1 MLDRWG
7 FDLFRLVE
15 QPTAFVIWTIAFGT
29 IVRLICSWLLGF
41 GTGEAYYFS
50 TIRQLALSYYDQPPL
65 FLWLGWLTEYITGS
79 DSAFIIRLPFLLM
92 FAATT
97 WLTYRLGGLLFD
109 QQVGALAALLL
120 NLSPVF
126 GLSVGSWFQPDGPL
140 MLFWLAASVCVA
152 RITFCSPRRR
162 ILLWALTG
170 VWLGLAMLS
179 KYHAIL
185 LVVGLL
191 LFVLTRRD
199 TWIWF
204 REPGPYLGALIA
216 FAIFTPVIVWNGH
229 NEWVSFRF
237 QGGRILESEGFRPDW
252 LARSIIGQAAWIGPL
267 IWVPI
272 IYVYG
277 RSILRGPQS
286 AKSWFICCLASPPI
300 LLFTV
305 AALWAP
311 FGWHFHWQAPGYLML
326 FPLLGKATFQWLQ
339 SESPMAARWLMLS
352 AAGLAMVIVLGAT
365 QVTTGWVQ
373 HIIPVSVAS
382 RFSHISDPT
391 LEGYDWT
398 GLREELQRRGL
409 LAKQRLFVIGPS
421 WNQTGQIDVQVGRFL
436 PVACLC
442 KDPRNLAFNW
452 RPDEYIGW
460 DALII
465 GREEYLSRVVAQPHF
480 RKVERL
486 GDIEIVRGGR
496 VAFTLRVF
504 YATDL
509 YRPVL
514 LGFP

>member
-7 FDLFRLVE
+7 LDLFRLVE

-286 AKSWFICCLASPPI
+286 AKSWS
-300 LLFTV
+300 
-305 AALWAP
+305 
-311 FGWHFHWQAPGYLML
+311 
-326 FPLLGKATFQWLQ
+326 
-339 SESPMAARWLMLS
+339 
-352 AAGLAMVIVLGAT
+352 
-365 QVTTGWVQ
+365 
-373 HIIPVSVAS
+373 SV
-382 RFSHISDPT
+382 
-391 LEGYDWT
+391 
-398 GLREELQRRGL
+398 
-409 LAKQRLFVIGPS
+409 V
-421 WNQTGQIDVQVGRFL
+421 
-436 PVACLC
+436 
-442 KDPRNLAFNW
+442 
-452 RPDEYIGW
+452 
-460 DALII
+460 
-465 GREEYLSRVVAQPHF
+465 
-480 RKVERL
+480 
-486 GDIEIVRGGR
+486 
-496 VAFTLRVF
+496 
-504 YATDL
+504 
-509 YRPVL
+509 
-514 LGFP
+514 